1 MNIKKYTLALF
12 FSVLLIGIPT
22 SLFSQNERPCKQKD
36 RGLMSRKEFMEK
48 RSNFIVKESGLTKEE
63 TKTFLTVW
71 DELHQK
77 QMEINDKIGHLIDDA
92 TKKGLANENEYH
104 ELINQMSESKIDKA
118 NLDKEY
124 MDKMLQVISAK
135 KLFKVLGAEMKF
147 RRRIFKQYGH
157 ESGKRRAEMNP

>member
-1 MNIKKYTLALF
+1 MRNVFLATLCIPG
-12 FSVLLIGIPT
+12 VLWAAAHAH
-22 SLFSQNERPCKQKD
+22 D
-36 RGLMSRKEFMEK
+36 
-48 RSNFIVKESGLTKEE
+48 
-63 TKTFLTVW
+63 
-71 DELHQK
+71 
-77 QMEINDKIGHLIDDA
+77 
-92 TKKGLANENEYH
+92 
-104 ELINQMSESKIDKA
+104 QMSESKIDKA